1 MIHAPPFKF
10 GSNKIQIERKRNMK
24 TIKIRKITGYKR
36 WTTVEVIE
44 GSEEHKQIIQSNKTM
59 NYQDYHDRKEFKRQR
74 EAEENEVSADQLFD
88 EEGFEFVDK
97 DLTPEEYA
105 VEQIKNNKLWE
116 AVQSLPPHQ
125 RDIVILKFYRNLSLR
140 DIGKIKGT
148 HHSNISQ
155 SLQLA
160 LKNLRNMLD
169 EKEFF

>member
-1 MIHAPPFKF
+1 
-10 GSNKIQIERKRNMK
+10 MK
-24 TIKIRKITGYKR
+24 TIKIRKITGYKK

-44 GSEEHKQIIQSNKTM
+44 GSEEHKQIIHSNKIM
-59 NYQDYHDRKEFKRQR
+59 HYQNYQDQKEFKRQS
-74 EAEENEVSADQLFD
+74 EAEENEISSDQLFE
-88 EEGFEFVDK
+88 EEGFEFVDT
-97 DLTPEEYA
+97 DLTPEEYV
-105 VEQIKNNKLWE
+105 VEQFKNNKLWE

-125 RDIVILKFYRNLSLR
+125 RDIVILNFYRNLSLR

-169 EKEFF
+169 EKDFF